1 MNIRTLKIFA
11 KASLTTLVSLG
22 VVQFSANA
30 ADPIEMLDVTA
41 AVGLDNDFFYSDTGH
56 SLGVIWFDF
65 NNDGYPDIL
74 ATNGYDD
81 GSGMSLRPHLYFND
95 RRGGFRD
102 ADALLPDL
110 PNYDYAGAIAADY
123 DRDGDTDL
131 YLYTAHDEWH
141 TGSAAGNPYDGP
153 PNLLLKNNF
162 VENGNKI
169 QENMFTDVAAEA
181 GVDLCTPGFEAQV
194 QAAQSVVKY
203 GCRQTRSATFLD
215 YDLDGWVDLYI
226 AQMVINRVGDDDP
239 LGQTANTDGLF
250 KNMGD
255 GTFQRQ
261 ANGLVAEQVTNRATL
276 ALRSSHLNDDRYPD
290 VYIGNTGA
298 GGPTLEEN
306 LQDGILLNNTE
317 GQLVQAHDYIGND
330 TPAVM
335 GITFADINDDG
346 KFDIYISDVPSHPS
360 NDLDPNRVGN
370 TLYVSH
376 DTGFT
381 QNVSHLYGVDFY
393 LTWGVSFDDLNLDGK
408 MDLFAGA
415 GRPSNP
421 NGPQTGGD
429 SAIFTNLGP
438 TTTTS
443 QPVATTNA
451 RGTALADYDK
461 DGDRDLLVVNQ
472 NGHLQLFRNLT
483 ADTLDNNALIID
495 FEPTRSNLDAY
506 GLKAELTTESGKK
519 LVRQIQG
526 GSSLH
531 SLDETRMFFGL
542 GDETAAELKL
552 YWPHLDTPVQ
562 TITNISG
569 THLVVQEP

>member
-1 MNIRTLKIFA
+1 MSRSSLKCFF
-11 KASLTTLVSLG
+11 KASFFYMMSVG
-22 VVQFSANA
+22 VIQMNA
-30 ADPIEMLDVTA
+30 HASDPIEMLDVTN
-41 AVGLDNDFFYSDTGH
+41 AVGLDKDFFYSPTGH
-56 SLGVIWFDF
+56 SLGVVWFDF

-81 GSGMSLRPHLYFND
+81 GSGKNLRPHLYFND
-95 RRGGFRD
+95 RRGGFRN

-123 DRDGDTDL
+123 DRDGDVDI
-131 YLYTAHDEWH
+131 YLYTAHEEWS
-141 TGSAAGNPYDGP
+141 TATSFRNPYDGP
-153 PNLLLKNNF
+153 PNFLLKNNF
-162 VENGNKI
+162 IENGGRI

-181 GVDLCTPGFEAQV
+181 GVDLCSPGFETQV
-194 QAAQSVVKY
+194 RAAQSVVKY

-215 YDLDGWVDLYI
+215 YDLDGWVDLYV

-239 LGQTANTDGLF
+239 LGQFANTDGLF
-250 KNMGD
+250 RNMRD
-255 GTFQRQ
+255 GTFKRQ
-261 ANGLVAEQVTNRATL
+261 VNGIVAEQVTSRATL

-298 GGPTLEEN
+298 GGPTAEEN

-317 GQLVQAHDYIGND
+317 GQLVQAHDYIGKD

-346 KFDIYISDVPSHPS
+346 RFDIYISDVPFHPS

-370 TLYVSH
+370 TLYASH
-376 DTGFT
+376 ETGFT
-381 QNVSHLYGVDFY
+381 QNVSILYGVDFY
-393 LTWGVSFDDLNLDGK
+393 LSWGVSFEDFNLDGE
-408 MDLFAGA
+408 MDLFVGA
-415 GRPSNP
+415 GRPRNP
-421 NGPQTGGD
+421 SSPQQGGD

-438 TTTTS
+438 TTTSS
-443 QPVATTNA
+443 QFVATTNA

-461 DGDRDLLVVNQ
+461 DGDRDLLLVNQ
-472 NGHLQLFRNLT
+472 NGHLQLFKNIA

-495 FEPTRSNLDAY
+495 VEPGRSNLDAY
-506 GLKAELTTESGKK
+506 GLKVELTTSSGKK

-531 SLDETRMFFGL
+531 SLDENRIFFGL
-542 GDETAAELKL
+542 GDEIAEEITLF
-552 YWPHLDTPVQ
+552 WPHKDTPIQ
-562 TITNISG
+562 TITDISG
-569 THLVVQEP
+569 DVITVQEP